1 MVVAMVRR
9 AITIVIVVVIRAISS
24 RAISSRAISISPIS
38 SRADSTVAAVK
49 SSSSS
54 CNKHYCSLEIFYDLG
69 TGLSCFYTIQFSS
82 VQSLRCV

>member
-9 AITIVIVVVIRAISS
+9 AITIVIVVVI